1 MRELGLVGI
10 VFLVLAFSL
19 PASASCSHELYGNAE
34 LNQSTLT
41 IPTTIIVKKVQKAL
55 EALGVPT
62 VALEIEVT
70 LEFNAAMEF
79 RLVCG
84 CRPCCRA
91 PQKQVASLTVS
102 ASIRA
107 FGGTVMF
114 AGARSEA
121 RDGEP
126 DPSPLKECEVEVM
139 IAHKAGERV
148 PAVGVGLSIEGSVAM
163 RFSAIPQCGCTDDP
177 RCFGNTAP
185 RIVEVS
191 PSFLD
196 LNKGE
201 SGTITVTAT
210 DTEGNLAP
218 FSKEIEVKN
227 EEYLPVYL
235 EEAWYSEDRRM
246 GRAKYRVEFPKEG
259 EKLRGFVGVDVWDE
273 CGLGDVR
280 NVPVRLFY
288 PPILSPISEGSGWR
302 GRDYLQM
309 FVVDDPDLRGCNFD
323 RWEAIT
329 ITAHGTCGEVYPFDC
344 LLLVCKRRVQ
354 DGGNH
359 LHP

>member
-55 EALGVPT
+55 GVPT
-62 VALEIEVT
+62 VAPEIEVT

-139 IAHKAGERV
+139 IAHNEGERV
-148 PAVGVGLSIEGSVAM
+148 LAVGLGFPL
-163 RFSAIPQCGCTDDP
+163 R
-177 RCFGNTAP
+177 
-185 RIVEVS
+185 VS
-191 PSFLD
+191 RL
-196 LNKGE
+196 GE
-201 SGTITVTAT
+201 SRSRCVSRQFRNADAPMTRGALAT
-210 DTEGNLAP
+210 PPQGL
-218 FSKEIEVKN
+218 
-227 EEYLPVYL
+227 
-235 EEAWYSEDRRM
+235 
-246 GRAKYRVEFPKEG
+246 
-259 EKLRGFVGVDVWDE
+259 LR
-273 CGLGDVR
+273 
-280 NVPVRLFY
+280 Y
-288 PPILSPISEGSGWR
+288 P
-302 GRDYLQM
+302 
-309 FVVDDPDLRGCNFD
+309 LRF
-323 RWEAIT
+323 WI
-329 ITAHGTCGEVYPFDC
+329 
-344 LLLVCKRRVQ
+344 
-354 DGGNH
+354 
-359 LHP
+359 